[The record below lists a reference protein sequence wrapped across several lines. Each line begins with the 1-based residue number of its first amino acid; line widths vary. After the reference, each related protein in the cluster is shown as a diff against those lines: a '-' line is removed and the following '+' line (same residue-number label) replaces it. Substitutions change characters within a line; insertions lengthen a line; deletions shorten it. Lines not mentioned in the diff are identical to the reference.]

1 MNRTIRRLF
10 PLALAVVAAG
20 AWGGIDPTSAEAQ
33 SSMPAPKPLTKPKLP
48 PPIALNTQGIAGQV
62 VGVLP
67 ATLVVVRDSLIG
79 KAPFTDRTATVR
91 WVDSLL
97 GESLMMRAPEV
108 NWKLPAQLRS
118 MARHAPGIAA
128 DPDYMGQSALRSPEI
143 KKVPDPLISNM
154 RTLMAIAGGRFMLVP
169 AAASFHHDSAG
180 AVVLALNLAGVDT
193 RLGDVVFRS
202 YIVTSGATPAVAM
215 DSAMAILLPVMSAD
229 P

>member
-1 MNRTIRRLF
+1 VIRFCRRSTLM
-10 PLALAVVAAG
+10 ALAVVSAG
-20 AWGGIDPTSAEAQ
+20 AWGGLGATAAQAQ
-33 SSMPAPKPLTKPKLP
+33 SSMPAPKPLVKPKTP
-48 PPIALNTQGIAGQV
+48 PPMALNTQAIAGQV

-67 ATLVVVRDSLIG
+67 ATLVVVHDSLIG
-79 KAPFTDRTATVR
+79 APPFTDRAATVR

-97 GESLMMRAPEV
+97 GESLMMRAPEI

-128 DPDYMGQSALRSPEI
+128 DPDYMGQSVLRSPEI

-169 AAASFHHDSAG
+169 AAVSFHHDSTG
-180 AVVLALNLAGVDT
+180 AVVTGVNLAGVDT

-202 YIVTSGATPAVAM
+202 YIVAPGKTPAEALNAAM
-215 DSAMAILLPVMSAD
+215 TILLPVLSVD

>member
-1 MNRTIRRLF
+1 VIRILRRS
-10 PLALAVVAAG
+10 ALVGLTVLAAG
-20 AWGGIDPTSAEAQ
+20 AWTGFLPALAQAQ

-48 PPIALNTQGIAGQV
+48 PAMALNTQGIAGQV

-79 KAPFTDRTATVR
+79 KPPFTDRTATVH
-91 WVDSLL
+91 WVDSLF

-169 AAASFHHDSAG
+169 TAASFHHDSTG
-180 AVVLALNLAGVDT
+180 AVVMALNLAGVDT

-202 YIVTSGATPAVAM
+202 YIITSGPTPTVAM
-215 DSAMAILLPVMSAD
+215 DSAMAILLPVMSVD